1 MAQINVSTWAEL
13 VAALSDVPST
23 AGVDTTILLTADI
36 DMNDVAPEGTGV
48 QIESKWWYQTLTING
63 GYTDPDT
70 GEQKNHVIKNLRTP
84 IGSTANLFYFKYTD
98 TYGSSNVIYTK
109 FINLDFQNINL
120 ATGNFVDW
128 DSSKLQNFVLT
139 LENCRFVGSRGNWY
153 LVGKNPYTTTHGSPS
168 IICNE
173 CYFDLPWH
181 GAGQTNLA
189 YTSLIP
195 KDDSVSTNVVANYC
209 RFKETYGNWTYSSNY
224 GMSPTIRVYSF
235 SYFKCSGCRIEGSMT
250 VPVWQNT
257 TLAQYNS
264 LSFLCAFF
272 SLPNNSYIPTAQNVF
287 DVSLICDDTGMT
299 EFNKVVGC
307 SGFSYLVKMDA
318 KCKSDGS
325 ACTYT
330 TNGADSIDG
339 ASRPLPLLATP
350 AQMKDAQ
357 WLSNNGFDIV
367 VPD

>member
-13 VAALSDVPST
+13 VTALSSVPT
-23 AGVDTTILLTADI
+23 NQDTTILLTADI
-36 DMNDVAPEGTGV
+36 DMNDVAPEGTGIE
-48 QIESKWWYQTLTING
+48 IESGFWYYTLTING

-84 IGSTANLFYFKYTD
+84 IGSTANLFYFKFTNP
-98 TYGSSNVIYTK
+98 YGSSNAIYMK
-109 FINLDFQNINL
+109 FLNIDFQNIDL

-128 DSSKLQNFVLT
+128 DSSKLQNFILT
-139 LENCRFVGSRGNWY
+139 LENCRFVGKRNNYY
-153 LVGKNPYTTTHGSPS
+153 LCGKNFLTCTS
-168 IICNE
+168 
-173 CYFDLPWH
+173 CYFDIAWR
-181 GAGQTNLA
+181 GNGQTNLA

-195 KDDSVSTNVVANYC
+195 KDDSNATNAFANYC

-235 SYFKCSGCRIEGSMT
+235 SYFKCNGCRIEGSMT

-257 TLAQYNS
+257 TLTQYNS

-272 SLPNNSYIPTAQNVF
+272 SIPNNSYIPTAQNVF

-325 ACTYT
+325 VCTYT

-350 AQMKDAQ
+350 AQMRDAQ

>member
-13 VAALSDVPST
+13 VTALSSVPT
-23 AGVDTTILLTADI
+23 NQDTTILLTADI
-36 DMNDVAPEGTGV
+36 DMNDVAPEGTGIE
-48 QIESKWWYQTLTING
+48 IESSFWYYTLTING
-63 GYTDPDT
+63 GYTDPET

-84 IGSTANLFYFKYTD
+84 IGSTANLFYFKFTNP
-98 TYGSSNVIYTK
+98 YGSSNVIYSK
-109 FINLDFQNINL
+109 FINLDFQNIDL

-139 LENCRFVGSRGNWY
+139 LENCRFVGKRNNYY
-153 LVGKNPYTTTHGSPS
+153 LCGKNFLT
-168 IICNE
+168 CNS
-173 CYFDLPWH
+173 CYFDIAWR
-181 GAGQTNLA
+181 GNGQTNLA

-195 KDDSVSTNVVANYC
+195 KDDSNATNAFANYC
-209 RFKETYGNWTYSSNY
+209 RFKETYGNWIYDTYYTST
-224 GMSPTIRVYSF
+224 PTIRIYSF

-250 VPVWQNT
+250 VPVWINS
-257 TLAQYNS
+257 TLQEYNGFS
-264 LSFLCAFF
+264 PLCAFN
-272 SLPNNSYIPTAQNVF
+272 SKPNSGFTPTAQNVF
-287 DVSLICDDTGMT
+287 DVSLNCDDS
-299 EFNKVVGC
+299 EFQNNFNKVVGC

-330 TNGADSIDG
+330 TNGASAIDG

-350 AQMKDAQ
+350 AQMRDAQ
-357 WLSNNGFDIV
+357 WLSDNGFDIV